1 MEGVR
6 GIIIGWSLFIY
17 SVRKNYF
24 KKKLCAGIITSTNK
38 NYLKAADINKDGK
51 INSGDSLT
59 AKQHIMGVKKI
70 VLK

>member
-38 NYLKAADINKDGK
+38 NYLKDI
-51 INSGDSLT
+51 SLNR
-59 AKQHIMGVKKI
+59 
-70 VLK
+70 